1 MNHLGVGFGAQAQK
15 GLSMQ
20 RTETHHLPVKLHQ
33 HEVLVKAQQAAAG
46 LSTLKR
52 IEDDK
57 AEVTKDFAE
66 QIKKQRRALD
76 LLAHEV
82 STGTEV
88 RPVECDLVPR
98 RADEMM
104 DVIRPDT
111 GEVVSSRPWTRSER
125 DTFKQRALPFERDD
139 ESDNAH

>member
-1 MNHLGVGFGAQAQK
+1 MGRVSLTADGDPGLAQAQLVTGGAFETL
-15 GLSMQ
+15 GLPLALGRGIS
-20 RTETHHLPVKLHQ
+20 
-33 HEVLVKAQQAAAG
+33 
-46 LSTLKR
+46 

-111 GEVVSSRPWTRSER
+111 GEVVSSRPWTQSER